1 MSATTITG
9 GAIWRTLTR
18 KPFITSMHQK

>member
-9 GAIWRTLTR
+9 GAIWRTLAR